1 MWLYYFPWRKHH
13 DFKKAK
19 LKIDNENLE
28 NRNQILLSRLRLC
41 QKANRSKH
49 LLTSEN
55 VSKEY
60 TFENY
65 RGSKRDHKSI
75 ITNNNRIEPTKITEV
90 MSKTDEEFE
99 CVSNGSFNVNEISY
113 DNISDDELTDPI
125 SNFNIGS
132 ALKPDQHSS
141 NNNEFKLETI
151 KRDD

>member
-28 NRNQILLSRLRLC
+28 KRNQILLSRLRLC

-99 CVSNGSFNVNEISY
+99 CVSNGSFNVNEISSLLEIIRKFTTTLGLSWVEIY
-113 DNISDDELTDPI
+113 EAR
-125 SNFNIGS
+125 GS
-132 ALKPDQHSS
+132 TLLKTGPVCEAIQP
-141 NNNEFKLETI
+141 
-151 KRDD
+151 

>member
-1 MWLYYFPWRKHH
+1 
-13 DFKKAK
+13 
-19 LKIDNENLE
+19 
-28 NRNQILLSRLRLC
+28 
-41 QKANRSKH
+41 
-49 LLTSEN
+49 
-55 VSKEY
+55 
-60 TFENY
+60 
-65 RGSKRDHKSI
+65 
-75 ITNNNRIEPTKITEV
+75 

-151 KRDD
+151 KRDDWLYAISSYQYDEKMSLREKGDFFLNF